1 MKEVVLTKDLPYLR
15 IDVDAGLAQSIGPV
29 PSNTGDFGEYVQAS
43 GTNELFVHTS
53 TIDIAGLTKQEL
65 TFFPIAGDCQRPAS
79 SMGVTQAFVVEWII
93 VAASPI
99 DFSGTTI
106 NTLNMWNH
114 LPGQLPSTRS
124 FENIMWGKAWTW
136 TLNTNLLQNFAVAVN
151 TTLLGSGEATNADK
165 LYVYRLLF
173 IYDTSS
179 TGLTNVTVPPAR
191 VLFAISTKEEATY
204 SYMMRLKRSYD
215 LQQSPDV
222 D

>member
-15 IDVDAGLAQSIGPV
+15 IDVDGGMAQSIGPV
-29 PSNTGDFGEYVQAS
+29 PGDTGDFGTYEQAP
-43 GTNELFVHTS
+43 GVNELFVHTS
-53 TIDIAGLTKQEL
+53 IIDIAGLTKQEL
-65 TFFPIAGDCQRPAS
+65 TFFPIAGDCQRPAT

-124 FENIMWGKAWTW
+124 FQNIMWGKAWTW

-165 LYVYRLLF
+165 LYVYRC
-173 IYDTSS
+173 
-179 TGLTNVTVPPAR
+179 VR
-191 VLFAISTKEEATY
+191 AISPTQVGFIELPAVRLLLSGQIREENDL
-204 SYMMRLKRSYD
+204 SQIMRMKRVYD
-215 LQQSPDV
+215 LQQEHDE

>member
-151 TTLLGSGEATNADK
+151 TTMLGSGQATNADK
-165 LYVYRLLF
+165 LYVYRCVRAIAPLAPGFIELPAVRLLMSGQ
-173 IYDTSS
+173 IREENDLSQIMRMK
-179 TGLTNVTVPPAR
+179 R
-191 VLFAISTKEEATY
+191 V
-204 SYMMRLKRSYD
+204 YD
-215 LQQSPDV
+215 LQQSHDE